1 MRAGL
6 VRPPPRLRVREV
18 GLAYGAAEVL
28 RDVSF
33 ELGAGERL
41 AVVGPNGAGK
51 SSLLRCLT
59 GLAQGSRGAV
69 EIDGIGL
76 PALGRGAL
84 AQRIAVVP
92 QLSLVPFAL
101 RVEALVGLGR
111 IPHEDPWRGPTA
123 ADRAAVDRAIE
134 QVGLGGLRRRDVR
147 HLSLGERQLALVA
160 MALAQSAPLLLL
172 DEPTVHL
179 DIRHRVRIMEVLVEL
194 AERDGVSVIAV
205 LHDIGLAR
213 HFFPRILLLDQG
225 RLVADGPPERV
236 LAPAFAASIFGV
248 RPELLAAASSP

>member
-1 MRAGL
+1 MSAGTVPVPARL
-6 VRPPPRLRVREV
+6 SVRGV
-18 GLAYGAAEVL
+18 GLAYGAHEVL

-59 GLAQGSRGAV
+59 GLAPGARGAV
-69 EIDGIGL
+69 AVDGLALG
-76 PALGRGAL
+76 ALGREAL
-84 AQRIAVVP
+84 ARRIAVVP

-111 IPHEDPWRGPTA
+111 IPHEDPWRGPGA
-123 ADRAAVDRAIE
+123 ADREAVDRAIE
-134 QVGLGGLRRRDVR
+134 LVGLEDLRQRDVR

-213 HFFPRILLLDQG
+213 HFFPRLLLLDQG
-225 RLVADGPPERV
+225 GLVADGPPERV
-236 LAPAFAASIFGV
+236 LAPAFAASVFGV